1 MTTTSDNSR
10 VSHIGWWDNAARFYT
25 RLGHSHTPSLPPIN
39 TQQLIFDGSKNFR
52 YIYLETSCS
61 KQLDCS
67 DVHFDA
73 LWRLSPLRSGCCQWL
88 PTWLLLAWAT
98 HVRSVAS
105 QMTEVSMETRSLSSP
120 CTCLTSGSVH
130 APTRVKRIGDQAHPV
145 LPWPV
150 AHSTTFVDTPW
161 CVWDGC
167 SLRLEGPVHS
177 PMGGSMAAECRT
189 AH

>member
-1 MTTTSDNSR
+1 MEVRGALLHPNPPACFPSTLNSSFST
-10 VSHIGWWDNAARFYT
+10 VSKISVTCAWKLHV
-25 RLGHSHTPSLPPIN
+25 P
-39 TQQLIFDGSKNFR
+39 
-52 YIYLETSCS
+52 

>member
-1 MTTTSDNSR
+1 MQVTEAY
-10 VSHIGWWDNAARFYT
+10 AA
-25 RLGHSHTPSLPPIN
+25 SACKSNIPPN
-39 TQQLIFDGSKNFR
+39 LIIRALNRGLKIFLRPKNFSSPC
-52 YIYLETSCS
+52 LETSCS
-61 KQLDCS
+61 KLDCS

-120 CTCLTSGSVH
+120 CTCLTSGSVR